1 MPEPSELLCFRGM
14 DFGAGADTRLVWSGI
29 GMASLLLTRGLAS
42 VRAEFSLTAFA
53 DNLKRV
59 IAIVGVPRL

>member
-1 MPEPSELLCFRGM
+1 M